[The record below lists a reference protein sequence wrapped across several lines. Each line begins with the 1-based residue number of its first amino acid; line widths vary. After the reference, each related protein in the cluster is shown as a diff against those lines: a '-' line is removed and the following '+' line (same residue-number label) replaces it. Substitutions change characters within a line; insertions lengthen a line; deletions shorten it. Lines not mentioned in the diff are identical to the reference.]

1 MFTLNNNC
9 NYGFRLFVTQN
20 FPFIEKDFDALSDYE
35 ILCKIF
41 EYFDKQIKAVDEK
54 YSGIGDEV
62 ESLKEQ
68 FEQLKVDINT
78 ILNNFETNIT
88 NDVEIRLQQNYN
100 QVIQLLS
107 EYQTVFNNQLAN
119 LRSDLMAEIQR
130 VELGDVKA
138 YNPTNGEIENVSKV
152 ILDIYE
158 ILRQNAISC
167 SEFDSLELTATEF
180 DNKEITAY
188 NFDVN
193 GKTMLM
199 TQI

>member
-100 QVIQLLS
+100 QVVQLLA
-107 EYQTVFNNQLAN
+107 EYQTIVNNSINQL
-119 LRSDLMAEIQR
+119 RTDLESEIER
-130 VELGDVKA
+130 IELGDVKA
-138 YNPTNGEIENVSKV
+138 YNPTNGEVENISKV
-152 ILDIYE
+152 IMDVYE

-167 SEFDSLELTATEF
+167 TEFDGLELTATEF

-193 GKTMLM
+193 GKVML
-199 TQI
+199 IPA

>member
-20 FPFIEKDFDALSDYE
+20 FPFIEKDFDALTDYE

-167 SEFDSLELTATEF
+167 TEFDGLELTATEF

-193 GKTMLM
+193 GKVML
-199 TQI
+199 IPA

>member
-1 MFTLNNNC
+1 MFCNN
-9 NYGFRLFVTQN
+9 GFNNFRFFVLRN
-20 FPFIEKDFDALSDYE
+20 FPFIEKDFDGLTDYE

-41 EYFDKQIKAVDEK
+41 EYFKKQIKEVDEK
-54 YSGIGDEV
+54 YSGLFDTVAELQ
-62 ESLKEQ
+62 SN
-68 FEQLKVDINT
+68 FEQLKIDIET
-78 ILNNFETNIT
+78 TLSDFETSIKT
-88 NDVEIRLQQNYN
+88 DVNTALQQNYN

-119 LRSDLMAEIQR
+119 IRSDLMAEIQR

-180 DNKEITAY
+180 DNKELTAY

-193 GKTMLM
+193 CKIMLM
-199 TQI
+199 PQI

>member
-1 MFTLNNNC
+1 MFNLNNNC

-78 ILNNFETNIT
+78 ILNNFETNIK

-100 QVIQLLS
+100 QVVQLLA
-107 EYQTVFNNQLAN
+107 EYQTIVNNSINQL
-119 LRSDLMAEIQR
+119 RTDLESEIER
-130 VELGDVKA
+130 IELGDVKA
-138 YNPTNGEIENVSKV
+138 YNPTNGEVENISKV
-152 ILDIYE
+152 IMDVYE

-167 SEFDSLELTATEF
+167 TEFDGLELTATEF

-193 GKTMLM
+193 GKVML
-199 TQI
+199 IPA

>member
-20 FPFIEKDFDALSDYE
+20 FPFIEKDFDALTDYE

-100 QVIQLLS
+100 QVVQLLA
-107 EYQTVFNNQLAN
+107 EYQTIVNNSINQL
-119 LRSDLMAEIQR
+119 RTDLESEIER
-130 VELGDVKA
+130 IELGDVKA
-138 YNPTNGEIENVSKV
+138 YNPTNGEVENISKV
-152 ILDIYE
+152 IMDVYE

-167 SEFDSLELTATEF
+167 TEFDGLELTATEF

-193 GKTMLM
+193 GKVML
-199 TQI
+199 IPA

>member
-1 MFTLNNNC
+1 MFCNN
-9 NYGFRLFVTQN
+9 GFNNFRFFVLRN
-20 FPFIEKDFDALSDYE
+20 FPFIEKDFDALTDYE

-41 EYFDKQIKAVDEK
+41 EYFEKQIKEVDEK
-54 YSGIGDEV
+54 YSGLFDTVAELQ
-62 ESLKEQ
+62 SN
-68 FEQLKVDINT
+68 FEQLKIDIET
-78 ILNNFETNIT
+78 TLSDFETSIKT
-88 NDVEIRLQQNYN
+88 DVNTALQQNYN

-130 VELGDVKA
+130 VELGDVKT

-158 ILRQNAISC
+158 ILRQNSISC

-180 DNKEITAY
+180 DNKELTAY
-188 NFDVN
+188 DFDVN
-193 GKTMLM
+193 GKIMLM
-199 TQI
+199 SQI

>member
-1 MFTLNNNC
+1 MFCNN
-9 NYGFRLFVTQN
+9 GFNNFRFFVLRN
-20 FPFIEKDFDALSDYE
+20 FPFIEKDFDALTDYE

-41 EYFDKQIKAVDEK
+41 EYFEKQIKEVDEK
-54 YSGIGDEV
+54 YSGLFDTVAELQ
-62 ESLKEQ
+62 SN
-68 FEQLKVDINT
+68 FEQLKIDIET
-78 ILNNFETNIT
+78 TLSDFETSIKT
-88 NDVEIRLQQNYN
+88 DVNTALQQNYN

-180 DNKEITAY
+180 DNKELTAY

-193 GKTMLM
+193 GKIMFM
-199 TQI
+199 PQI